1 MKNSELK
8 EYLNT
13 FPDDVEVS
21 VIIADP
27 KNRKL
32 YPLTNYTGITDMEQ
46 PVFCLEVGEPK
57 EFDAEMIASAEADER
72 NARQLEGQ
80 MEIADFPEVLP

>member
-13 FPDDVEVS
+13 FPNDADVS

-27 KNRKL
+27 KGRKL
-32 YPLTNYTGITDMEQ
+32 YPLTNYSGITDMGQ
-46 PVFCLEVGEPK
+46 PVFCLEVGEP
-57 EFDAEMIASAEADER
+57 EDMDEELVAACEEDER
-72 NARQLEGQ
+72 NALNIEGQ
-80 MEIADFPEVLP
+80 MELTDFPEVLP

>member
-13 FPDDVEVS
+13 FPDDADVS
-21 VIIADP
+21 VIIANP
-27 KNRKL
+27 KGRKL
-32 YPLTNYTGITDMEQ
+32 YPLKEYCAITDMGY
-46 PVFCLEVGEPK
+46 PVFGLQVGEPK
-57 EFDAEMIASAEADER
+57 DFDDEMIAAAEEDER
-72 NARQLEGQ
+72 NAQQLEGQ

>member
-13 FPDDVEVS
+13 FPDDADVS

-32 YPLTNYTGITDMEQ
+32 YRIENYSAITDMGQ
-46 PVFCLEVGEPK
+46 PVFCLEVGEPTDMDV
-57 EFDAEMIASAEADER
+57 ELVAACEEDER
-72 NARQLEGQ
+72 NAKNIEGQ

>member
-13 FPDDVEVS
+13 FPDDVDVS

-32 YPLTNYTGITDMEQ
+32 YPLTNYSGIADMEQ

-57 EFDAEMIASAEADER
+57 EFDAEMIAAAEEDER